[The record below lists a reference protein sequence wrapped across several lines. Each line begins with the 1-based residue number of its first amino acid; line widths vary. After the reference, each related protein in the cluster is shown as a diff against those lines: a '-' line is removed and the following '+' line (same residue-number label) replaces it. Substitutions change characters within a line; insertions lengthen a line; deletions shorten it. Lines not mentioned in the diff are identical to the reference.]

1 MGLLRLIELAITV
14 SFAAPAAYLGVQS
27 LMRGNAMGW
36 GFLALAAL
44 FLGMN
49 LLVETPAD
57 VIESRVGRV
66 FGLLTK
72 DPEEK

>member
-14 SFAAPAAYLGVQS
+14 SLAFPAAYLGVQT
-27 LMRGNAMGW
+27 LMDGNPMGW

-57 VIESRVGRV
+57 IIEKK
-66 FGLLTK
+66 FGSIFGFLTK
-72 DPEEK
+72 DPKN